1 MRAHVPSIRAQAQ
14 AQTEE
19 LLQAIEAAEGVIVCT
34 IERECEA
41 LRAGRILAADALR
54 MRLRDAA
61 WLYLNTMRAARA
73 ATWTMEQILPG
84 LDEALE
90 ERRAEFAALLKV
102 ELGALAAERAAAE
115 TGLNFAAAG
124 PTPRRASQQAAT
136 LSRAPRRKRRL
147 RRAS

>member
-73 ATWTMEQILPG
+73 AMWTMEQILPG

-102 ELGALAAERAAAE
+102 ELGALAAERAAAA

-136 LSRAPRRKRRL
+136 LSRAPRCKRRL